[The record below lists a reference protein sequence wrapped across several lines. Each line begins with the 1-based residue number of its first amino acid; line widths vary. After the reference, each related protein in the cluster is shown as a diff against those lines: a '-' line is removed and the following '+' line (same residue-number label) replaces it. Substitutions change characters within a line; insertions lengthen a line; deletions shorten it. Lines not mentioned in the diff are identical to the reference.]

1 VKPTGATHGTPAH
14 IRRPFIFVGGIAVRQ
29 CFVFLAVQH
38 RGEGIEDGR
47 GEVPPLKYNRAEG
60 REAKMTQVEGERGAK
75 VRFPPPLVYLASIL
89 LGVAMRYTAG
99 PFAVAAYRYL
109 ALTAGVAA
117 LLGGLWLI
125 VGAWTL
131 FRRTGQD
138 PKPWKPTPEIVLSGP
153 YRFTRNPMY
162 LGLTCIQIGLGMAL
176 NNLWISLLAAFSL
189 LAVHFIAVIPEE
201 NYLTEKFGDSYRG
214 YLAKVR
220 RYL

>member
-1 VKPTGATHGTPAH
+1 
-14 IRRPFIFVGGIAVRQ
+14 
-29 CFVFLAVQH
+29 
-38 RGEGIEDGR
+38 
-47 GEVPPLKYNRAEG
+47 
-60 REAKMTQVEGERGAK
+60 MTQVEGERGAK
-75 VRFPPPLVYLASIL
+75 VRFPPPLVYLASIF
-89 LGVAMRYTAG
+89 LGIAMWYTVG
-99 PFAVAAYRYL
+99 PLGVAAYRYL
-109 ALTAGVAA
+109 ALTGGVAV

-162 LGLTCIQIGLGMAL
+162 LGLTCIQIGIGLAL

-201 NYLTEKFGDSYRG
+201 NYLTEKFGDKYRG
-214 YLAKVR
+214 YLVKVR

>member
-1 VKPTGATHGTPAH
+1 
-14 IRRPFIFVGGIAVRQ
+14 
-29 CFVFLAVQH
+29 
-38 RGEGIEDGR
+38 
-47 GEVPPLKYNRAEG
+47 
-60 REAKMTQVEGERGAK
+60 MTQVEGERGAK
-75 VRFPPPLVYLASIL
+75 VSFPPPLVYLASIL
-89 LGVAMRYTAG
+89 LGIAMRYTAG
-99 PFAVAAYRYL
+99 PLAVAAYRYL
-109 ALTAGVAA
+109 ALTAGVAV
-117 LLGGLWLI
+117 LLGGVWLI

-162 LGLTCIQIGLGMAL
+162 LGMACIQIGLGLAL

-189 LAVHFIAVIPEE
+189 LAVHFIAVLPEE
-201 NYLTEKFGDSYRG
+201 NYLTEKFGENYRD